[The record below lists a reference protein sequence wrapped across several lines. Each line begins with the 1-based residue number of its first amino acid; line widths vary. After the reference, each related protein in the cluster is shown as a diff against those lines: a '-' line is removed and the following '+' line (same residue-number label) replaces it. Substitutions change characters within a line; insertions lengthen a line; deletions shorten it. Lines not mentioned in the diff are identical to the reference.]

1 MVKRKAT
8 AVGILAGIILI
19 SQTAGAGE
27 GSNPFQAFWNIVGSG
42 ATENPTGSGNIYGD
56 SLSAGYAPEVL
67 YSVTEGDY
75 VTFGRF
81 EQDGDEW
88 NGPEQIE
95 WLVVKKEENRAL
107 LLSRYGLKGMG
118 PGGKWEDSEV
128 REWMNGEFF
137 ESAFSEEEKALI
149 PVTQVENP
157 DTFELYKAWHGDG
170 DGLVVGP
177 NGLEGAVSDH
187 GAEGGNATMDRVFA
201 LSYVELQNW
210 FGAERYSE
218 QNISWNE
225 RLICYPTEYGRQN
238 SGTYGILEEYDYQ
251 DWYQPKGYPPL
262 ITGACE
268 WITRSP
274 GHDQS
279 HHTYV
284 TYAGVL
290 DSSYNSVLSD
300 DFMARPAI
308 WIWNA

>member
-1 MVKRKAT
+1 M
-8 AVGILAGIILI
+8 AGIILMCGTV
-19 SQTAGAGE
+19 SAGDGT
-27 GSNPFQAFWNIVGSG
+27 NPFQAFWNIVGSG
-42 ATENPTGSGNIYGD
+42 STENPTGSGNLYGD

-67 YSVTEGDY
+67 DSVAEGDY

-95 WLVVKKEENRAL
+95 WLVVKKEGNRAL
-107 LLSRYGLKGMG
+107 LLTRYGLKGMD
-118 PGGKWEDSEV
+118 PGGKWEDSSV

-137 ESAFSEEEKALI
+137 EDAFNEKEKTLI

-157 DTFELYKAWHGDG
+157 DTFELYRAWHADD

-187 GAEGGNATMDRVFA
+187 GTEGGNATMDRVFA

-238 SGTYGILEEYDYQ
+238 SGTFGILEDFDYKE
-251 DWYQPKGYPPL
+251 WYQPKGYPPV
-262 ITGACE
+262 ISGACE

-274 GHDQS
+274 GQEPS

-290 DSSYNSVLSD
+290 DSSYSSILSD

-308 WIWNA
+308 WIWIA